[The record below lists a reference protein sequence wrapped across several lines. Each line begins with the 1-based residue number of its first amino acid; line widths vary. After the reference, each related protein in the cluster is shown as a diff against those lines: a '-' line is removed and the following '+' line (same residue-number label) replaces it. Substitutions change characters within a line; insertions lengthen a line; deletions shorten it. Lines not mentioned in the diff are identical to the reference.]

1 MPTTISSTFLTWL
14 NDGVFTIVGLA

>member
-14 NDGVFTIVGLA
+14 NGGVFTIVGLG